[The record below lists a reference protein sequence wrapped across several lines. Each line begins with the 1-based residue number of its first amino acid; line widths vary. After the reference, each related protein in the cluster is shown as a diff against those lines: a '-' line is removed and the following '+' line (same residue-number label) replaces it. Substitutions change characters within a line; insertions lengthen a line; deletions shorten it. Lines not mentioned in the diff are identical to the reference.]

1 MALPKLTTGG
11 PGKLAASGPS
21 KFTGPLMKPGPDPLA
36 DVEYTGD
43 LSADSAAELSAMEQ
57 AYRARAA
64 GEAKRFTQATDSEF
78 WVCVVFEDRQ
88 AKEDF
93 LAEFTLAPLGNK
105 YLIGSAVV
113 KKLRG
118 LLGKK

>member
-1 MALPKLTTGG
+1 MALPKLTSG
-11 PGKLAASGPS
+11 PAALAAGGPS
-21 KFTGPLMKPGPDPLA
+21 KFTGPLLKPGPDPLA

-43 LSADSAAELSAMEQ
+43 LAADSAAELSAMEQ

-64 GEAKRFTQATDSEF
+64 GEAKRFQQATDSEY
-78 WVCVVFEDRQ
+78 WVCVVFDDRA
-88 AKEDF
+88 AKDAF
-93 LAEFTLAPLGNK
+93 LAEFALAPLGNK